1 MLNQLDAM
9 VEGSLNWSYLVEDDL
24 PALAE
29 LLLAIEYMDDPI
41 EHLDLADLS
50 ELFNSAKDQIAVVGR
65 DRGATVVAYAWNRYE
80 YPESGPVQTW
90 LRTGV
95 HPGWRHRKIG
105 RKLVDWSIRTA
116 LEHHSESAESGRDL
130 WIGMTLDEKFTGL
143 QHVMS
148 EFGLKAQRFFFD
160 MHRELDSEIPD
171 MPLPPGVRIQQYSTL
186 MSEEIRVLHNEVV
199 SQMAGSRRV
208 DRESWETSLK
218 RGEHAPELSWVAISM
233 SSGGGHEQVLH
244 GDYVGYALNSV
255 LSEQVESGEYREGWT
270 ELLGVCPNWQGL
282 GVGAALLAASAR
294 GFAEAGLD
302 AAGLGADTDEPSD
315 AEHLMTSIGY
325 QMSDQL
331 ILFGKV
337 FVSGLDF
344 EPKTDDSLT

>member
-1 MLNQLDAM
+1 MSDQLDAL
-9 VEGSLNWSYLVEDDL
+9 VEGSLNWSYLTEDDL

-41 EHLDLADLS
+41 EHLDLSDLN
-50 ELFNSAKDQIAVVGR
+50 EMFNSSADQIAVVGR
-65 DRGATVVAYAWNRYE
+65 DKGDTVVAYAWNRYE
-80 YPESGPVQTW
+80 DSESGQAQTW

-116 LEHHSESAESGRDL
+116 LEHHSDSISAERDL
-130 WIGMTLDEKFTGL
+130 WVGMTLDDKFIGMQNVL
-143 QHVMS
+143 R
-148 EFGLKAQRFFFD
+148 EFGLKPQRYFFD
-160 MHRELDSEIPD
+160 MHKELDTEIPD
-171 MPLPPGVRIQQYSTL
+171 TPLPPGIRIESYLPS
-186 MSEEIRVLHNEVV
+186 MSEDIRILHNEVV
-199 SQMAGSRRV
+199 SQMAGSRSI
-208 DRESWETSLK
+208 DKASWEASLS
-218 RGEHAPELSWVAISM
+218 RSEHSPDLSWVAVSK
-233 SSGGGHEQVLH
+233 SPGGGHEQITH

-255 LSEQVESGEYREGWT
+255 LSEKVETGHYREGWT

-282 GVGAALLAASAR
+282 GVGAALLAASAQ
-294 GFAEAGLD
+294 GFADAGLD

-315 AEHLMTSIGY
+315 AENLMSAVGY

-337 FVSGLDF
+337 FVSGVDF
-344 EPKTDDSLT
+344 APRS